1 MTPIDH
7 IRDLARRA
15 LALAEGIS
23 VAPSQIMLAAAAM
36 TFVREAEVLYPAAVE
51 RERKGRLP

>member
-1 MTPIDH
+1 MNPIDH

-23 VAPSQIMLAAAAM
+23 VAPSQMHLVEACKRA
-36 TFVREAEVLYPAAVE
+36 VHEAEVLYPAAVE